1 MPFPLRH
8 APFPRRR
15 RRGELPEA
23 GKEGEMVKGS
33 KKKSNVEGMNSRLAL
48 VMKSGKYTLGYK
60 TTLKSLRSGKAKLVV
75 IANNC
80 PPLRKSEIEYYAM
93 LAQCGVHHYN
103 GSTLGFRFRSP
114 LPAHSC
120 PHIHPGSSADNVD
133 LGTACGRLYTVGS
146 LCITDPGDSDILK
159 TQACSHVLLYC
170 DLR

>member
-1 MPFPLRH
+1 
-8 APFPRRR
+8 
-15 RRGELPEA
+15 
-23 GKEGEMVKGS
+23 MVKGA

-103 GSTLGFRFRSP
+103 GSTLLVRWDCVYHSLARLVPCLHFNWPLSQIICKSRS
-114 LPAHSC
+114 LH
-120 PHIHPGSSADNVD
+120 VD
-133 LGTACGRLYTVGS
+133 L
-146 LCITDPGDSDILK
+146 
-159 TQACSHVLLYC
+159 
-170 DLR
+170 